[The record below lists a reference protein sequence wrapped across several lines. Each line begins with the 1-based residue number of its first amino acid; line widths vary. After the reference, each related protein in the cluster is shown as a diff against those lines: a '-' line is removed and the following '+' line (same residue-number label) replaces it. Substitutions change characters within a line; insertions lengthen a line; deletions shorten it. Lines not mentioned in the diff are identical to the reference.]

1 MSDYF
6 TETPVGEGAVDF
18 DSYLG
23 ALKKTGYDGYFTIE
37 REAGENPGE
46 DIAGAL
52 RFIKGKLGRA
62 GYA

>member
-6 TETPVGEGAVDF
+6 IETPVGEGAVDF

-37 REAGENPGE
+37 REAGEDREE

-52 RFIKGKLGRA
+52 RFITGKLAKA
-62 GYA
+62 GYV